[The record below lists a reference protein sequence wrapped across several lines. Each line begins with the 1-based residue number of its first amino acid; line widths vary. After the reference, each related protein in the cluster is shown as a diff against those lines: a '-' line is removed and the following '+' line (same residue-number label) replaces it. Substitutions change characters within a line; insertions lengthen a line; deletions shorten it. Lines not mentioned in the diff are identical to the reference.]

1 MSSDT
6 VLDVQG
12 LTKRYVIEK
21 SFFGQVNKELVAV
34 DNVSFTLQKKEIL
47 GLVGESGSGKT
58 TVGRSVLRLVDISAG
73 KVLFKGQDIV
83 QLNKTQMRALR
94 QKMQLVFQDPYASLN
109 PRHTIEEILSA
120 PLKIHGLTKSR
131 QERRQ
136 KIEEMLNL
144 VGLRADQMSRYAHEF
159 SGGQRQRVGIAR
171 ALMCEPELLVA
182 DEPVSA
188 LDVSIQAQIVNLLL
202 ELKNKLGISILFI
215 AHDLSVV
222 GHISDRVAV
231 MYLGR
236 MMEIAPTAQLFMN
249 PQHPYTEALL
259 SAVPVP
265 DTRKVK
271 RDRIVLQGDIP
282 SPMNPPS
289 GCVFR
294 NRCRYA
300 IDACAQ
306 QKPELTEISPGHW
319 KACIRDDLRLRSA
332 DL

>member
-1 MSSDT
+1 MSPSI
-6 VLDVQG
+6 LDVKG
-12 LTKRYVIEK
+12 LTKKFIIEK
-21 SFFGQVNKELVAV
+21 DFFGRTQKELIAV
-34 DNVSFTLQKKEIL
+34 DNVSFTIQKQEIL

-58 TVGRSVLRLVDISAG
+58 TVGRSVLRLVEPSAG
-73 KVLFKGQDIV
+73 EVRFKGQDIV
-83 QLNKTQMRALR
+83 PLSKTDLRALR

-109 PRHTIEEILSA
+109 PRHTIEAILSA
-120 PLKIHGLTKSR
+120 PLDIHGLAHSK
-131 QERRQ
+131 QEKRQ
-136 KIEEMLNL
+136 KIEAMLNL

-202 ELKNKLGISILFI
+202 ELKNKLSISILFI

-236 MMEIAPTAQLFMN
+236 MMEIAPTAELFTN

-259 SAVPVP
+259 SAVPIP
-265 DTRKVK
+265 DTRKEK
-271 RDRIVLQGDIP
+271 QDRIVLQGDIP
-282 SPMNPPS
+282 SPLNPPS

-294 NRCRYA
+294 NRCQYA
-300 IDACAQ
+300 IGACAA

-319 KACIRDDLRLRSA
+319 KACIRNDLHLRAA

>member
-1 MSSDT
+1 MHEET

-12 LTKRYVIEK
+12 LSKRYAIK
-21 SFFGQVNKELVAV
+21 KDFFGRVQQELRAV
-34 DNVSFTLQKKEIL
+34 DNISFSLQRQEIL

-58 TVGRSVLRLVDISAG
+58 TVGRSVLRLVEPSAG
-73 KVLFKGQDIV
+73 KILFKGQDIT
-83 QLNKTQMRALR
+83 QLDRGSLRAIR
-94 QKMQLVFQDPYASLN
+94 RKMQLVFQDPYASLN
-109 PRHTIEEILSA
+109 PRHTIEAILSA
-120 PLKIHGLTKSR
+120 PLEIHKLAQTR
-131 QERRQ
+131 EERRSR
-136 KIEEMLNL
+136 IEEMLKM
-144 VGLRADQMSRYAHEF
+144 VGLRADQMQRYAHEF

-202 ELKNKLGISILFI
+202 ELKSKLGISILFI

-236 MMEIAPTAQLFMN
+236 MVEIAPTASLFTS

-265 DTRKVK
+265 DPAKTK

-282 SPMNPPS
+282 SPINPPS

-300 IDACAQ
+300 IAGCAETR
-306 QKPELTEISPGHW
+306 PELKEVQPGHW
-319 KACIRDDLRLRSA
+319 KACIRDDLNLRA
-332 DL
+332 VEL